1 VTRRRPSI
9 TALILGWSLLIVGCA
24 DAGAATNDPG
34 PHAPNSSTPSPT
46 EPATEIQ
53 DPFGCG
59 LTVTPAVATVG
70 DEVVVSRPPTD
81 PAAICTT
88 LAPGTVQI
96 LELRSVFWADA
107 ARQTTSVTVGAD
119 GSFEATMRVPA
130 DLRLDHAAVTA
141 IPPAESDCT
150 AAAAAAGTPDDCHF
164 PSASFTAR
172 FAPED
177 LAPVRVV
184 ATDVTMPDLP
194 VIDNADSFAVA
205 GPGPTELTL
214 VIFGSG
220 CASRPASYRTDATD
234 GRLAIVSE
242 VIVPPGSDGCTA
254 QLMPWTTVIEVPDA
268 FLDHTSVTVDN
279 LDTVLVE

>member
-1 VTRRRPSI
+1 VTRRRTGI
-9 TALILGWSLLIVGCA
+9 AAVLLGSSLLIVGCA
-24 DAGAATNDPG
+24 DAGAATNNAVPDVPS
-34 PHAPNSSTPSPT
+34 ASTPGPT
-46 EPATEIQ
+46 EPASEPQ

-59 LTVTPAVATVG
+59 LVVTPAVATVG
-70 DEVVVSRPPTD
+70 DEVVVSRAPTE
-81 PAAICTT
+81 PADICTT
-88 LAPGTVQI
+88 LAPGTVQT

-130 DLRLDHAAVTA
+130 DLRLDSAHVTA

-164 PSASFTAR
+164 PSAAFTAQ

-184 ATDVTMPDLP
+184 ATDVTMPELP

-205 GPGPTELTL
+205 GPGATELTL

-220 CASRPASYRTDATD
+220 CASRPASYRTDAPD
-234 GRLAIVSE
+234 GRLVIVSE
-242 VIVPPGSDGCTA
+242 VILPPGSDGCTA
-254 QLMPWTTVIEVPDA
+254 QLMPWTTVIEVPEKFRDY
-268 FLDHTSVTVDN
+268 TRVTVDN
-279 LDTVLVE
+279 LDTVLLD